1 MAYRLPHLE
10 TAMRNYGVT
19 LTQVVDRH
27 TTVPELQLSKAVLR
41 ATTYRTQLFE
51 QFERV
56 KEALLP

>member
-1 MAYRLPHLE
+1 
-10 TAMRNYGVT
+10 MRNYGVT

-41 ATTYRTQLFE
+41 AAAYRTQLFE

-56 KEALLP
+56 KETLLP